1 MTDEGSPLRSLI
13 EGSGYKAYPSLEE
26 ALNHRD
32 STVILEGD
40 DGGTI
45 YLVVPADQVRCD
57 EAILRRLLADIDRMC
72 WKDPDMTRLVFER
85 RPVGSAVSGGMG
97 GGKVGDALWLH
108 HEIEALG
115 VRREIEEVLA
125 GQEYRLDPVGRDW
138 NTARR
143 RPETP

>member
-26 ALNHRD
+26 ALTESD
-32 STVILEGD
+32 SAVILEGD

-45 YLVVPADQVRCD
+45 YFVVAADQVRCD
-57 EAILRRLLADIDRMC
+57 EATLRRLLADIDRMC
-72 WKDPDMTRLVFER
+72 WKDLDMARLVFER

-97 GGKVGDALWLH
+97 GGRVGDALWLH
-108 HEIEALG
+108 HEVEALG
-115 VRREIEEVLA
+115 VRREIEEALA
-125 GQEYRLDPVGRDW
+125 GQPYRLDPAGRDW

-143 RPETP
+143 KPQTP